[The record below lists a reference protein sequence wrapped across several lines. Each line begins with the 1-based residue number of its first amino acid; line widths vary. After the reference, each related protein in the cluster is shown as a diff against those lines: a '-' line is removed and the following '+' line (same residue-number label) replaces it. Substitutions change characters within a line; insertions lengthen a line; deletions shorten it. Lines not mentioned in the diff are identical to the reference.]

1 MKRKEKEAIT
11 INGLNFKLDVFTK
24 DESFPFYIQYGN
36 HDEQMFIHGHE
47 DFSELVI
54 VLSGKAVHIVG
65 KNQEERFEIKKGD
78 VFVMTSGSFHGYE
91 NAEDLKI
98 CNIMF
103 RTENLI
109 DENFDIRQL
118 AGFHALFL
126 LEPKYNS
133 ENGFKSRLRLTASTF
148 SEIELLIEQA
158 VTEYTGNLPGRK
170 TIIRSLFL
178 QIVVILS
185 RLYGTNVHHKEIE
198 SISNVAAYMETNF
211 MNDISIGE
219 LLNVSHYS
227 QRHFIRLFSAT
238 YSTTPQQYLLNI
250 RIRHACSLL
259 KEKNYSITEV
269 ATRCGFN
276 DSNYFCRIFKKNIG
290 ATPSAYQKSAQM

>member
-1 MKRKEKEAIT
+1 MVHKEKEAML
-11 INGLNFKLDVFTK
+11 INGLNFKLDVFTN
-24 DESFPFYIQYGN
+24 DETFPFYIQYGN

-54 VLSGKAVHIVG
+54 VLSGKAIHVVG

-91 NAEDLKI
+91 NADDLKI

-109 DENFDIRQL
+109 DENFDIREL

-133 ENGFKSRLRLTASTF
+133 ENGFKSRLRLTAADF
-148 SEIELLIEQA
+148 SEIENLIKQ
-158 VTEYTGNLPGRK
+158 TLNEYNGNSPGRK
-170 TIIRSLFL
+170 TIMRSLFL

-185 RLYGTNVHHKEIE
+185 RLYGTNVRHREIE
-198 SISNVAAYMETNF
+198 SISNAAAYMETNF
-211 MNDISIGE
+211 MNDISISE
-219 LLNVSHYS
+219 LLSVSHYS

-259 KEKNYSITEV
+259 KDKSFSITEI

-290 ATPSAYQKSAQM
+290 ATPSAYRKSSFL